1 MAAAALAQD
10 APIVEPGYRGR
21 VWAWAM
27 YDWANSAF
35 ATTILA
41 AVLPVYFSTVAAA
54 TLPSE
59 ATATGYWSLGLSA
72 ALLITAVMSPFLGTV
87 SDVRR
92 SKKSFLAIFAILGIV
107 ATGLLVTIERG
118 DWVAALLLFVVARVG
133 FSGSYTFYD
142 SLLPHVAR
150 PDDQDRVSSLG
161 YALGYLGGGVLLAIN
176 IIMIFVLP
184 GTWGPR
190 LSFLSV
196 ALWWAVF
203 SIPLFRRVPEPR
215 TVSALMPGDSVV
227 RASLRR
233 QAHTFREIRKY
244 RELFRY
250 LIAFLL
256 YNDAIGTIIGLAVI
270 YGAELGFGST
280 ELVLALLLVQFV
292 GIPFSLIFGSLP
304 NGQAQRRPFFL
315 AFIVFNI
322 IALPL
327 VGVGARALLPAD
339 LSGAPPAAFVT
350 QGEFAGQGT
359 LAFDAIRETNGVW
372 QTVTPPADSG
382 VTGSTFV
389 SASSDA
395 GFTLP
400 FNGQEVKIIHSVGPD
415 HGQWEVLLDGVPA
428 LDDDGAPL
436 VINAFSP
443 TARWDVA
450 QAVRA
455 ETAGRHT
462 LTVRSSGAGDPASTG
477 MLMAIARVEVQP
489 PERQQSL
496 PLILLIIAL
505 VQAAAAV
512 FALLLGRFFAGAAAT
527 LNTKRS
533 ILLAL
538 FIYSVIAAWGF
549 FVDSTVEFW
558 LLAWMVAIVQ
568 GGSQALSRSL
578 FSSMSPR
585 EKSGEFFG
593 LYGIMEKFSSILGP
607 LVFAGAVV
615 VFGSSRPAILSLIAF
630 FVIGGWLLARVNVPE
645 GQRVAREEDAA
656 VLRSQ
661 GLVT

>member
-1 MAAAALAQD
+1 MAAALPLE
-10 APIVEPGYRGR
+10 APVTEKEYKGR

-35 ATTILA
+35 ATTVLA

-92 SKKSFLAIFAILGIV
+92 SKKSFLAIFTSIGVL
-107 ATGLLVTIERG
+107 ATGLLVLIERG
-118 DWVAALLLFVVARVG
+118 DWVAALILFVIARVG
-133 FSGSYTFYD
+133 FSGAYTFYD

-150 PDDQDRVSSLG
+150 AEDQDRVSSLG
-161 YALGYLGGGVLLAIN
+161 YALGYLGGGILLAVN
-176 IIMIFVLP
+176 IVMIFVLP

-203 SIPLFRRVPEPR
+203 SIPLFRRVPEPH
-215 TVSALMPGDSVV
+215 TVVALKPGDSVV

-233 QAHTFREIRKY
+233 QAHTFREIRRY
-244 RELFRY
+244 RELFKF

-292 GIPFSLIFGSLP
+292 GIPFSLIFGRLP
-304 NGQAQRRPFFL
+304 DPRTRLRPFFL
-315 AFIVFNI
+315 AFIVFNLV
-322 IALPL
+322 ALPAA
-327 VGVGARALLPAD
+327 GIAARHALPAN
-339 LSGAPPAAFVT
+339 LSGAPPAVVISEAP
-350 QGEFAGQGT
+350 GET
-359 LAFDAIRETNGVW
+359 
-372 QTVTPPADSG
+372 
-382 VTGSTFV
+382 
-389 SASSDA
+389 ASSSE
-395 GFTLP
+395 
-400 FNGQEVKIIHSVGPD
+400 EV
-415 HGQWEVLLDGVPA
+415 
-428 LDDDGAPL
+428 AP
-436 VINAFSP
+436 
-443 TARWDVA
+443 VA
-450 QAVRA
+450 A
-455 ETAGRHT
+455 
-462 LTVRSSGAGDPASTG
+462 
-477 MLMAIARVEVQP
+477 
-489 PERQQSL
+489 PEREQSL
-496 PLILLIIAL
+496 PLILGIIAA
-505 VQAAAAV
+505 VQVAGLV
-512 FALLLGRFFAGAAAT
+512 FALLFGRLFSGAAALFDT
-527 LNTKRS
+527 RRS

-538 FIYSVIAAWGF
+538 LIYSVIAVWGF
-549 FVDSTVEFW
+549 FIDSTVEFW

-578 FSSMSPR
+578 FASLSPR

-593 LYGIMEKFSSILGP
+593 LYAIMEKFSSIFGP
-607 LVFAGAVV
+607 LIFAGAVI

-630 FVIGGWLLARVNVPE
+630 FIIGGWLLTRVNVQE
-645 GQRVAREEDAA
+645 GQRVAANEDEA
-656 VLRSQ
+656 VIKAR
-661 GLVT
+661 GLVI

>member
-1 MAAAALAQD
+1 MTAAALPQD
-10 APIVEPGYRGR
+10 TPITEKEYKGR
-21 VWAWAM
+21 VWGWAM

-54 TLPSE
+54 TLPNE

-92 SKKSFLAIFAILGIV
+92 SKKTFLGIFAAVGIL
-107 ATGLLVTIERG
+107 ATGLLVLIDRG
-118 DWVAALLLFVVARVG
+118 DWVAAIILFVTARVG
-133 FSGSYTFYD
+133 FGGSYTFYD

-150 PDDQDRVSSLG
+150 PDDQDRVSATG
-161 YALGYLGGGVLLAIN
+161 YALGYLGGGILLAIN
-176 IIMIFVLP
+176 IVMIFVLP

-196 ALWWAVF
+196 ALWWAIF
-203 SIPLFRRVPEPR
+203 SIPLFRRVPEPK
-215 TVSALMPGDSVV
+215 TIAALKPGDSVV

-233 QAHTFREIRKY
+233 QAHTVREIRRY
-244 RELFRY
+244 RELFKY

-292 GIPFSLIFGSLP
+292 GIPFSLVFGNLP
-304 NGQAQRRPFFL
+304 NKAARRRPFFL
-315 AFIVFNI
+315 AFILFNMV
-322 IALPL
+322 ALPL
-327 VGVGARALLPAD
+327 VGVASRNVLPAD
-339 LSGAPPAAFVT
+339 LVGAPPAVDDVPHAADT
-350 QGEFAGQGT
+350 AQSPDGEA
-359 LAFDAIRETNGVW
+359 AVA
-372 QTVTPPADSG
+372 
-382 VTGSTFV
+382 
-389 SASSDA
+389 
-395 GFTLP
+395 
-400 FNGQEVKIIHSVGPD
+400 
-415 HGQWEVLLDGVPA
+415 
-428 LDDDGAPL
+428 
-436 VINAFSP
+436 
-443 TARWDVA
+443 TA
-450 QAVRA
+450 
-455 ETAGRHT
+455 
-462 LTVRSSGAGDPASTG
+462 
-477 MLMAIARVEVQP
+477 
-489 PERQQSL
+489 ERQQSL
-496 PLILLIIAL
+496 PLILGIIAA
-505 VQAAAAV
+505 VQAAGVV
-512 FALLLGRFFAGAAAT
+512 FALLFGRFFKGVAAR

-538 FIYSVIAAWGF
+538 LIYGVIAAWGF
-549 FVDSTVEFW
+549 FIDSTVEFW
-558 LLAWMVAIVQ
+558 LLAWMVAMVQ

-578 FSSMSPR
+578 FSSLSPS

-593 LYGIMEKFSSILGP
+593 LYGVMEKFSAVLGP
-607 LVFAGAVV
+607 LLFAAAVA

-645 GQRVAREEDAA
+645 GQRVAAEEDAA
-656 VLRSQ
+656 VIRSQ